1 MFRSTTRFLC
11 LIISFQLFWGCNGS
25 QLALSGASTFN
36 ITGLIVKSFKTVNDF
51 ILPTAMAQETGE
63 VRVYNYTDPENVFII
78 ASQKLYKDSKT
89 FNFNLPKKDIEGQV
103 IQVRYA
109 KTDADDVREKFEDAD
124 QYVDLGVMNVILDGK
139 GTFDAALIKE
149 EIRTLATS
157 SPEIIKDL
165 VRNFDS
171 TLETELLTKG
181 KGTTDDFKSDYMQ
194 EKAVDLI
201 YELKNKE
208 IDQKEFNVRFEA
220 LKEEAK
226 TSLVKGGRL
235 DCANPISVVQTA
247 EFTGALH
254 FSATDTQTVDTFG
267 SKKELG
273 SIGSAVEGIDL
284 IGKVTADIQKVVN
297 AKGFIAIFYYLLKD
311 DKNGIVSQCKVA
323 VSPKAPEASFA
334 LFEKFDVKNYG
345 KVEESLA
352 DLSKMYDGT
361 FNQLKK
367 DYETAKISFDSEQF
381 KAQVIIVDGWYND
394 RVDQSV
400 AHFLKK

>member
-1 MFRSTTRFLC
+1 MTLF
-11 LIISFQLFWGCNGS
+11 FQ
-25 QLALSGASTFN
+25 
-36 ITGLIVKSFKTVNDF
+36 
-51 ILPTAMAQETGE
+51 
-63 VRVYNYTDPENVFII
+63 RHTDPENVFII

-89 FNFNLPKKDIEGQV
+89 FSFNLPKKDIEGQV

-109 KTDADDVREKFEDAD
+109 KTNADDVREKFEDAD
-124 QYVDLGVMNVILDGK
+124 QYVDLGTMNVVLDAN

-171 TLETELLTKG
+171 TLEKEILANG
-181 KGTTDDFKSDYMQ
+181 KGTTDDFKSYYMQ
-194 EKAVDLI
+194 EKAVELI
-201 YELKNKE
+201 LQVKNKE
-208 IDQKEFNVRFEA
+208 IDEKEFITSLEA
-220 LKEEAK
+220 LKSEAK
-226 TSLVKGGRL
+226 TALIKGGRL
-235 DCANPISVVQTA
+235 ECGSAVSVVQSA
-247 EFTGALH
+247 EFSGTLV
-254 FSATDTQTVDTFG
+254 FTATDKQTVDAFG

-273 SIGSAVEGIDL
+273 YIYSAAEGIDV
-284 IGKVTADIQKVVN
+284 IGKVNADFQKIVN

-323 VSPKAPEASFA
+323 VSPKAPEATFA

-352 DLSKMYDGT
+352 DLSKMYEGT
-361 FNQLKK
+361 FSQLKK

-381 KAQVIIVDGWYND
+381 KAQVIIIDGWYND